1 MKSDIKNADRIWNDL
16 RFTPFVVQSIYSLSL
31 HLILPVELN
40 RRTEAFSI
48 QFVVHNSKY
57 YSLNV

>member
-1 MKSDIKNADRIWNDL
+1 MKSDIKNADRIRNDL

-40 RRTEAFSI
+40 RRTEAFI
-48 QFVVHNSKY
+48 VYN
-57 YSLNV
+57 L